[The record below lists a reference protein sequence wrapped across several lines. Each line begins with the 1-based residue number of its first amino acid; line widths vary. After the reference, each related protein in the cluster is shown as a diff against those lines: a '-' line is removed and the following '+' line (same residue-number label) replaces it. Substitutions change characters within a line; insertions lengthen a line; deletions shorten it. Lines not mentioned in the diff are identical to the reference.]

1 MRPLSPA
8 RIALVYL
15 LLSALWVIGSDGLLY
30 LLLSDR
36 DNAYLWHTLKGL
48 AFMSLLSLVLYGLL
62 RREAS
67 YREGFIG
74 ELQNQRATQDFVQRL
89 TNTGDWQL
97 LDDGRLLCSER
108 TLVMLHQPK
117 GSDPLDFAT
126 IAACARVDDRDHVRS
141 MLERLQHMQGPLNFS
156 AHFDD
161 GQGSWRWLN
170 WQSDFDEAGITRGAL
185 VDITSYKLAEQAL
198 QDSQRRYRE
207 LVQHLPL
214 VVFASDHRGRWQFLN
229 PAWEALT
236 GQPATQPLN
245 HPLDQAFHPQDG
257 ARLRQL
263 VAEFAAGQRLHWNG
277 VVRLRLSVESHRW
290 MQMELRAG
298 LDGEIQGTLTDIHH
312 DYQAQQLQQARSDV
326 LDDLLTG
333 LPLAEIQQGIALRL
347 ERIYPEMR
355 VALLLDD
362 QGEHLR
368 VAAAPSLPPAF
379 QAALESVP
387 RSRHDQG
394 CCSAVAAN
402 APVFTIDVELDPAWQ
417 PLLPVAQAAGIRG
430 AWALPLQD
438 EQQRAVGA
446 LGIYYG
452 EARLPEAETQALIT
466 EFTRL
471 AVLAIRQQ
479 RVVQAQRAS
488 EARYR
493 GIFEQAYT
501 GIMLSDLDG
510 RWLSV
515 NHHFC
520 QMLGYSQPELLQK
533 DTASVTHPE
542 ERALGAAL
550 RKQLVDTGQ
559 DRYTLEKRY
568 LHRNGTPVWTNV
580 TTRLIRDDQGV
591 PQYFISTAQDIT
603 LRKQQEASL
612 RQAAAMFQNS
622 RDGLLLLDERRWILA
637 VNPAFARLLGTQEGI
652 LLGQRLGLPGGGR
665 QDQRFYRD
673 LWRTV
678 RREGRWE
685 GELLWPRLDGSTF
698 PAWTAIDTLYPRET
712 RQYTVTVS
720 DTTRLRESEARLSHL
735 AHHDPL
741 TDLPNR
747 LLARTHLEHALA
759 LAEPQE
765 YLVAVLILDFDYFR
779 TVNESHGHALGDE
792 LLVEFAARLRALL
805 SEDITLARIGGDEY
819 LVIIERLDR
828 PEFAAQ
834 IAQAML
840 GKLEQP
846 FHLGEHDIYLNA
858 SIGISLFPDD
868 GATAD
873 DLIRN
878 ADTAMHQAKDQGR
891 DTFRFYTQALTE
903 QSRRRLN
910 LESRLRTAL
919 KRGDFVLYYQPL
931 MSVSTAQTIGVEALV
946 RWRDPELGLIPPTE
960 FIPLAEET
968 GLIVPLGDW
977 IIESACQQMHSWLAQ
992 GLELE
997 TLAINISPRQFA
1009 KRDLAST
1016 ISRALAR
1023 SRLPAEHLE
1032 LEITEG
1038 TLMGNV
1044 EEALLS
1050 LATLKTLGVR
1060 IAVDD
1065 FGTGYSSLAYLRRF
1079 PLDKLKIDQ
1088 SFMHELR
1095 SDSGTHSSQAIAAAI
1110 VALGQGLDLDVL
1122 AEGVETTEQWDILR
1136 KLGCQ
1141 QCQGFLFSPPLP
1153 PEEFEVWYAERQ
1165 KARA

>member
-1 MRPLSPA
+1 
-8 RIALVYL
+8 
-15 LLSALWVIGSDGLLY
+15 
-30 LLLSDR
+30 
-36 DNAYLWHTLKGL
+36 
-48 AFMSLLSLVLYGLL
+48 
-62 RREAS
+62 
-67 YREGFIG
+67 
-74 ELQNQRATQDFVQRL
+74 
-89 TNTGDWQL
+89 
-97 LDDGRLLCSER
+97 
-108 TLVMLHQPK
+108 
-117 GSDPLDFAT
+117 
-126 IAACARVDDRDHVRS
+126 
-141 MLERLQHMQGPLNFS
+141 
-156 AHFDD
+156 
-161 GQGSWRWLN
+161 
-170 WQSDFDEAGITRGAL
+170 
-185 VDITSYKLAEQAL
+185 
-198 QDSQRRYRE
+198 
-207 LVQHLPL
+207 
-214 VVFASDHRGRWQFLN
+214 
-229 PAWEALT
+229 
-236 GQPATQPLN
+236 
-245 HPLDQAFHPQDG
+245 
-257 ARLRQL
+257 
-263 VAEFAAGQRLHWNG
+263 
-277 VVRLRLSVESHRW
+277 
-290 MQMELRAG
+290 
-298 LDGEIQGTLTDIHH
+298 
-312 DYQAQQLQQARSDV
+312 
-326 LDDLLTG
+326 
-333 LPLAEIQQGIALRL
+333 
-347 ERIYPEMR
+347 
-355 VALLLDD
+355 
-362 QGEHLR
+362 R

-379 QAALESVP
+379 QAALVGVP

-394 CCSAVAAN
+394 CCSAVATN
-402 APVFTIDVELDPAWQ
+402 APVFTVDVELDPAWQ
-417 PLLPVAQAAGIRG
+417 PLLPAAQAAGIRG

-501 GIMLSDLDG
+501 GIMLSDLEG

-603 LRKQQEASL
+603 LRKQQEESL

-637 VNPAFARLLGTQEGI
+637 VNPAFARLLGTQEGT

-698 PAWTAIDTLYPRET
+698 PAWTTIDTLYPRET

-765 YLVAVLILDFDYFR
+765 YLVAVLILDFDHFR

-805 SEDITLARIGGDEY
+805 SED
-819 LVIIERLDR
+819 
-828 PEFAAQ
+828 
-834 IAQAML
+834 
-840 GKLEQP
+840 
-846 FHLGEHDIYLNA
+846 
-858 SIGISLFPDD
+858 
-868 GATAD
+868 
-873 DLIRN
+873 
-878 ADTAMHQAKDQGR
+878 
-891 DTFRFYTQALTE
+891 
-903 QSRRRLN
+903 
-910 LESRLRTAL
+910 
-919 KRGDFVLYYQPL
+919 
-931 MSVSTAQTIGVEALV
+931 
-946 RWRDPELGLIPPTE
+946 
-960 FIPLAEET
+960 
-968 GLIVPLGDW
+968 
-977 IIESACQQMHSWLAQ
+977 
-992 GLELE
+992 
-997 TLAINISPRQFA
+997 
-1009 KRDLAST
+1009 
-1016 ISRALAR
+1016 
-1023 SRLPAEHLE
+1023 
-1032 LEITEG
+1032 
-1038 TLMGNV
+1038 
-1044 EEALLS
+1044 
-1050 LATLKTLGVR
+1050 
-1060 IAVDD
+1060 
-1065 FGTGYSSLAYLRRF
+1065 
-1079 PLDKLKIDQ
+1079 
-1088 SFMHELR
+1088 
-1095 SDSGTHSSQAIAAAI
+1095 
-1110 VALGQGLDLDVL
+1110 
-1122 AEGVETTEQWDILR
+1122 
-1136 KLGCQ
+1136 
-1141 QCQGFLFSPPLP
+1141 
-1153 PEEFEVWYAERQ
+1153 
-1165 KARA
+1165 

>member
-1 MRPLSPA
+1 
-8 RIALVYL
+8 
-15 LLSALWVIGSDGLLY
+15 
-30 LLLSDR
+30 
-36 DNAYLWHTLKGL
+36 
-48 AFMSLLSLVLYGLL
+48 
-62 RREAS
+62 
-67 YREGFIG
+67 
-74 ELQNQRATQDFVQRL
+74 
-89 TNTGDWQL
+89 
-97 LDDGRLLCSER
+97 
-108 TLVMLHQPK
+108 
-117 GSDPLDFAT
+117 
-126 IAACARVDDRDHVRS
+126 
-141 MLERLQHMQGPLNFS
+141 
-156 AHFDD
+156 
-161 GQGSWRWLN
+161 
-170 WQSDFDEAGITRGAL
+170 
-185 VDITSYKLAEQAL
+185 
-198 QDSQRRYRE
+198 
-207 LVQHLPL
+207 
-214 VVFASDHRGRWQFLN
+214 
-229 PAWEALT
+229 
-236 GQPATQPLN
+236 
-245 HPLDQAFHPQDG
+245 
-257 ARLRQL
+257 
-263 VAEFAAGQRLHWNG
+263 
-277 VVRLRLSVESHRW
+277 
-290 MQMELRAG
+290 
-298 LDGEIQGTLTDIHH
+298 
-312 DYQAQQLQQARSDV
+312 
-326 LDDLLTG
+326 
-333 LPLAEIQQGIALRL
+333 
-347 ERIYPEMR
+347 
-355 VALLLDD
+355 
-362 QGEHLR
+362 
-368 VAAAPSLPPAF
+368 
-379 QAALESVP
+379 
-387 RSRHDQG
+387 
-394 CCSAVAAN
+394 
-402 APVFTIDVELDPAWQ
+402 
-417 PLLPVAQAAGIRG
+417 
-430 AWALPLQD
+430 
-438 EQQRAVGA
+438 
-446 LGIYYG
+446 
-452 EARLPEAETQALIT
+452 
-466 EFTRL
+466 
-471 AVLAIRQQ
+471 
-479 RVVQAQRAS
+479 
-488 EARYR
+488 
-493 GIFEQAYT
+493 
-501 GIMLSDLDG
+501 
-510 RWLSV
+510 
-515 NHHFC
+515 
-520 QMLGYSQPELLQK
+520 MLGYSQPELLQK

-603 LRKQQEASL
+603 LRKQQEESL

-637 VNPAFARLLGTQEGI
+637 VNPAFARLLGTQEGT
-652 LLGQRLGLPGGGR
+652 LLGQRLGLPSGGR

-698 PAWTAIDTLYPRET
+698 PAWTTIDTLYPRET

-765 YLVAVLILDFDYFR
+765 YLVAVLILDFDHFR

-846 FHLGEHDIYLNA
+846 FHLGDHDIYLNA

-1153 PEEFEVWYAERQ
+1153 PEEFEIWYAERR

>member
-1 MRPLSPA
+1 
-8 RIALVYL
+8 
-15 LLSALWVIGSDGLLY
+15 
-30 LLLSDR
+30 
-36 DNAYLWHTLKGL
+36 
-48 AFMSLLSLVLYGLL
+48 
-62 RREAS
+62 
-67 YREGFIG
+67 
-74 ELQNQRATQDFVQRL
+74 
-89 TNTGDWQL
+89 
-97 LDDGRLLCSER
+97 
-108 TLVMLHQPK
+108 
-117 GSDPLDFAT
+117 
-126 IAACARVDDRDHVRS
+126 
-141 MLERLQHMQGPLNFS
+141 
-156 AHFDD
+156 
-161 GQGSWRWLN
+161 
-170 WQSDFDEAGITRGAL
+170 
-185 VDITSYKLAEQAL
+185 
-198 QDSQRRYRE
+198 
-207 LVQHLPL
+207 
-214 VVFASDHRGRWQFLN
+214 
-229 PAWEALT
+229 
-236 GQPATQPLN
+236 
-245 HPLDQAFHPQDG
+245 
-257 ARLRQL
+257 
-263 VAEFAAGQRLHWNG
+263 
-277 VVRLRLSVESHRW
+277 
-290 MQMELRAG
+290 
-298 LDGEIQGTLTDIHH
+298 
-312 DYQAQQLQQARSDV
+312 
-326 LDDLLTG
+326 
-333 LPLAEIQQGIALRL
+333 
-347 ERIYPEMR
+347 
-355 VALLLDD
+355 
-362 QGEHLR
+362 
-368 VAAAPSLPPAF
+368 
-379 QAALESVP
+379 
-387 RSRHDQG
+387 
-394 CCSAVAAN
+394 
-402 APVFTIDVELDPAWQ
+402 
-417 PLLPVAQAAGIRG
+417 
-430 AWALPLQD
+430 
-438 EQQRAVGA
+438 
-446 LGIYYG
+446 
-452 EARLPEAETQALIT
+452 
-466 EFTRL
+466 
-471 AVLAIRQQ
+471 
-479 RVVQAQRAS
+479 
-488 EARYR
+488 
-493 GIFEQAYT
+493 
-501 GIMLSDLDG
+501 
-510 RWLSV
+510 V

-603 LRKQQEASL
+603 LRKQQEESL

-637 VNPAFARLLGTQEGI
+637 VNPAFARLLGTQEGT
-652 LLGQRLGLPGGGR
+652 LLGQRLGLPSGGR

-698 PAWTAIDTLYPRET
+698 PAWTTIDTLYPRET

-765 YLVAVLILDFDYFR
+765 YLVAVLILDFDHFR

-846 FHLGEHDIYLNA
+846 FHLGDHDIYLNA

-1153 PEEFEVWYAERQ
+1153 PEEFEIWYAERR

>member
-1 MRPLSPA
+1 MRLPSPA
-8 RIALVYL
+8 RIALIYL
-15 LLSALWVIGSDGLLY
+15 ILSALWVIGSDALLQALVGESASHY
-30 LLLSDR
+30 P
-36 DNAYLWHTLKGL
+36 WQTLKGL
-48 AFMSLLSLVLYGLL
+48 GFVSLVALALYDLM
-62 RREAS
+62 RRQLKHREDIIEA
-67 YREGFIG
+67 
-74 ELQNQRATQDFVQRL
+74 LQAQRATQDFVQRL

-97 LDDGRLLCSER
+97 LPDGRLLCSER
-108 TLVMLHQPK
+108 ALVMLCQPNT
-117 GSDPLDFAT
+117 GEPLEVAT
-126 IAACARVDDRDHVRS
+126 IASCARADDRDHVRS

-161 GQGSWRWLN
+161 GAGSWRWLN

-185 VDITSYKLAEQAL
+185 VDITSHKLAEQAL

-214 VVFASDHRGRWQFLN
+214 VVFASDPRGRWRFLN
-229 PAWEALT
+229 PAWENLT
-236 GQPATQPLN
+236 GQSATQSLN
-245 HPLDQAFHPQDG
+245 QPLDQAFHPQDG
-257 ARLRQL
+257 AKLRKL
-263 VAEFAAGQRLHWNG
+263 VADFAAGQRLHWSG

-333 LPLAEIQQGIALRL
+333 LPLAEIQQGIAQRL

-387 RSRHDQG
+387 RQRHDQG
-394 CCSAVAAN
+394 CCTAVTTR
-402 APVFTIDVELDPAWQ
+402 APVFTVDVELDPAWQ
-417 PLLPVAQAAGIRG
+417 PLLHAALAAGIRG
-430 AWALPLQD
+430 AWALPLLD

-452 EARLPEAETQALIT
+452 EARLPEPETQALIT

-510 RWLSV
+510 HWLSA

-520 QMLGYSQPELLQK
+520 QMLGYSQPELLQR
-533 DTASVTHPE
+533 DTAAVTHPD
-542 ERALGAAL
+542 ERALSAAL
-550 RKQLVDTGQ
+550 RRQLVDSGQ

-568 LHRNGTPVWTNV
+568 LHRNGQPVWANV

-591 PQYFISTAQDIT
+591 PLYFISTAQDIT
-603 LRKQQEASL
+603 LRKQQEESL

-637 VNPAFARLLGTQEGI
+637 VNPAFARLLGTQEAT
-652 LLGQRLGLPGGGR
+652 LLGQRLGLPSGGR
-665 QDQRFYRD
+665 QDQRFYRE

-678 RREGRWE
+678 RRDGRWE
-685 GELLWPRLDGSTF
+685 GELLWPRVDGNTF
-698 PAWTAIDTLYPRET
+698 PAWTTIDTLYPQDR

-720 DTTRLRESEARLSHL
+720 DTSRLRESEARLSHL

-765 YLVAVLILDFDYFR
+765 YLVAVLILDFDHFR
-779 TVNESHGHALGDE
+779 TVNEGHGHALGDE
-792 LLVEFAARLRALL
+792 LLVEFSARLRALL

-819 LVIIERLDR
+819 LIIVERIDR

-840 GKLEQP
+840 AKLEQP
-846 FHLGEHDIYLNA
+846 FHLADHDIYLSA
-858 SIGISLFPDD
+858 SIGISLYPDD
-868 GATAD
+868 GTSAD
-873 DLIRN
+873 ELIRN

-919 KRGDFVLYYQPL
+919 KRGDFVLHYQPL
-931 MSVSTAQTIGVEALV
+931 MSVSTAQAIGVEALV
-946 RWRDPELGLIPPTE
+946 RWQDPELGLIPPNE

-977 IIESACQQMHSWLAQ
+977 IIETACQQMHNWLAL
-992 GLELE
+992 GLELH

-1038 TLMGNV
+1038 TLMNNV
-1044 EEALLS
+1044 EEALMS

-1141 QCQGFLFSPPLP
+1141 QCQGFLFSTPLP
-1153 PEEFEVWYAERQ
+1153 PPEFEAWYADRQRER
-1165 KARA
+1165 A

>member
-1 MRPLSPA
+1 
-8 RIALVYL
+8 
-15 LLSALWVIGSDGLLY
+15 
-30 LLLSDR
+30 
-36 DNAYLWHTLKGL
+36 
-48 AFMSLLSLVLYGLL
+48 
-62 RREAS
+62 
-67 YREGFIG
+67 
-74 ELQNQRATQDFVQRL
+74 
-89 TNTGDWQL
+89 
-97 LDDGRLLCSER
+97 
-108 TLVMLHQPK
+108 
-117 GSDPLDFAT
+117 
-126 IAACARVDDRDHVRS
+126 
-141 MLERLQHMQGPLNFS
+141 
-156 AHFDD
+156 
-161 GQGSWRWLN
+161 
-170 WQSDFDEAGITRGAL
+170 
-185 VDITSYKLAEQAL
+185 
-198 QDSQRRYRE
+198 
-207 LVQHLPL
+207 
-214 VVFASDHRGRWQFLN
+214 
-229 PAWEALT
+229 
-236 GQPATQPLN
+236 
-245 HPLDQAFHPQDG
+245 
-257 ARLRQL
+257 
-263 VAEFAAGQRLHWNG
+263 
-277 VVRLRLSVESHRW
+277 
-290 MQMELRAG
+290 
-298 LDGEIQGTLTDIHH
+298 
-312 DYQAQQLQQARSDV
+312 
-326 LDDLLTG
+326 
-333 LPLAEIQQGIALRL
+333 
-347 ERIYPEMR
+347 
-355 VALLLDD
+355 
-362 QGEHLR
+362 
-368 VAAAPSLPPAF
+368 
-379 QAALESVP
+379 
-387 RSRHDQG
+387 
-394 CCSAVAAN
+394 
-402 APVFTIDVELDPAWQ
+402 
-417 PLLPVAQAAGIRG
+417 
-430 AWALPLQD
+430 
-438 EQQRAVGA
+438 VGA

-501 GIMLSDLDG
+501 GIMLSDLEG

-603 LRKQQEASL
+603 LRKQQEESL

-637 VNPAFARLLGTQEGI
+637 VNPAFARLLGTQEGT

-698 PAWTAIDTLYPRET
+698 PAWTTIDTLYPRET

-765 YLVAVLILDFDYFR
+765 YLVAVLILDFDHFR

-1165 KARA
+1165 RARA

>member
-1 MRPLSPA
+1 MRLPSPA
-8 RIALVYL
+8 RIALMYL
-15 LLSALWVIGSDGLLY
+15 VLSALWVVGSDTLLQALVGESASQY
-30 LLLSDR
+30 P
-36 DNAYLWHTLKGL
+36 WQIVKGL
-48 AFMSLLSLVLYGLL
+48 GFVTVAAVALYGLMRWQL
-62 RREAS
+62 KHRAGVIEA
-67 YREGFIG
+67 
-74 ELQNQRATQDFVQRL
+74 LQAQRATQDFVQRL
-89 TNTGDWQL
+89 TNTGDWEL
-97 LDDGRLLCSER
+97 LPDGRLLCSER

-126 IAACARVDDRDHVRS
+126 IVACARADDRDHVRS
-141 MLERLQHMQGPLNFS
+141 MLERLLHMQGPLNFS

-161 GQGSWRWLN
+161 GEGSWRWLN

-185 VDITSYKLAEQAL
+185 VDITSHKLAEQAL

-214 VVFASDHRGRWQFLN
+214 VVFASDPRGRWRFLN
-229 PAWEALT
+229 PAWENLT
-236 GQPATQPLN
+236 GQPTTQSLN
-245 HPLDQAFHPQDG
+245 QPLDQAFHPQDG
-257 ARLRQL
+257 VKLRQL
-263 VAEFAAGQRLHWNG
+263 VAEFAGAQRLHWSG

-326 LDDLLTG
+326 LDDLLSG
-333 LPLAEIQQGIALRL
+333 LPLAEIQQGIAQRL

-387 RSRHDQG
+387 RQRHDQG
-394 CCSAVAAN
+394 CCTAVTTR
-402 APVFTIDVELDPAWQ
+402 APVFTVDVELDPAWQ
-417 PLLPVAQAAGIRG
+417 PLLPAALTAGIRG

-446 LGIYYG
+446 LGIYYR
-452 EARLPEAETQALIT
+452 EARLPEPETQALIT

-493 GIFEQAYT
+493 SIFEQAYT
-501 GIMLSDLDG
+501 GIMLSDLEG
-510 RWLSV
+510 RWLSA

-520 QMLGYSQPELLQK
+520 QMLGYSHPELLQR
-533 DTASVTHPE
+533 DVATVTHPD
-542 ERALGAAL
+542 ERPLGATL
-550 RKQLVDTGQ
+550 RQQLVDTGQ

-568 LHRNGTPVWTNV
+568 LHRNGHSVWANV

-591 PQYFISTAQDIT
+591 PLYFISTAQDIT
-603 LRKQQEASL
+603 LRKQQEESL

-637 VNPAFARLLGTQEGI
+637 VNPAFARLLGTQKAN
-652 LLGQRLGLPGGGR
+652 LLGQRLGLPSGGR
-665 QDQRFYRD
+665 QDQRFYRE

-685 GELLWPRLDGSTF
+685 GELLWPRVDGNSF
-698 PAWTAIDTLYPRET
+698 PAWTTIDTLYPQDR

-720 DTTRLRESEARLSHL
+720 DTTHLRESEARLSHL

-765 YLVAVLILDFDYFR
+765 YLVAVLILDFDHFR
-779 TVNESHGHALGDE
+779 TVNEGHGHALGDE

-819 LVIIERLDR
+819 LIIVERIDR

-840 GKLEQP
+840 AKLEQP
-846 FHLGEHDIYLNA
+846 FHLADHDIYLSA
-858 SIGISLFPDD
+858 SIGISLYPDD
-868 GATAD
+868 GTTAD
-873 DLIRN
+873 ELIRN

-919 KRGDFVLYYQPL
+919 KRGDFVLHYQPL

-946 RWRDPELGLIPPTE
+946 RWQDPELGLIPPNE

-977 IIESACQQMHSWLAQ
+977 IIETACQQMHNWLAQ
-992 GLELE
+992 GLELD

-1038 TLMGNV
+1038 TLMNNV

-1050 LATLKTLGVR
+1050 LATFKTLGVR

-1110 VALGQGLDLDVL
+1110 VALGQGLDLEVL

-1153 PEEFEVWYAERQ
+1153 AKEFEEWYAERQ
-1165 KARA
+1165 RIRA

>member
-1 MRPLSPA
+1 MRLPSPA
-8 RIALVYL
+8 RLALMYL
-15 LLSALWVIGSDGLLY
+15 VLSALWVIGSDVLLQA
-30 LLLSDR
+30 L
-36 DNAYLWHTLKGL
+36 
-48 AFMSLLSLVLYGLL
+48 
-62 RREAS
+62 
-67 YREGFIG
+67 IG
-74 ELQNQRATQDFVQRL
+74 ESANQYPWQTVKELGFVSVVAVALFGLMRRQLKYHEDVIEALQAQRTTQDFVQRL
-89 TNTGDWQL
+89 TNTGDWEL
-97 LDDGRLLCSER
+97 LPDGRLLCSER
-108 TLVMLHQPK
+108 ALVMLHQLK
-117 GSDPLDFAT
+117 GSDPLEVAT
-126 IAACARVDDRDHVRS
+126 IVASARVEDREHVRS

-161 GQGSWRWLN
+161 GEGSWRWLN

-185 VDITSYKLAEQAL
+185 VDMTSHKLAEQAL

-214 VVFASDHRGRWQFLN
+214 VVFASDLRGRWRFLN
-229 PAWEALT
+229 PAWENLT
-236 GQPATQPLN
+236 GQSATQALNQPLE
-245 HPLDQAFHPQDG
+245 QAFHPQDG
-257 ARLRQL
+257 AKLRQL
-263 VAEFAAGQRLHWNG
+263 VAEFAAAQRLHWSG
-277 VVRLRLSVESHRW
+277 VVRVRLSVESHRW

-326 LDDLLTG
+326 LDDLLSG
-333 LPLAEIQQGIALRL
+333 LPLAEIQQGIAQRL

-379 QAALESVP
+379 QVALESVP
-387 RSRHDQG
+387 RQRHDQG
-394 CCSAVAAN
+394 CCSAVTTR

-417 PLLPVAQAAGIRG
+417 PLLPAALAAGISG
-430 AWALPLQD
+430 AWALPLLD

-452 EARLPEAETQALIT
+452 EARLPEPETQALLT

-493 GIFEQAYT
+493 SIFEQAYT
-501 GIMLSDLDG
+501 GIMLSDLEG
-510 RWLSV
+510 RWLSA

-520 QMLGYSQPELLQK
+520 QMLGYSHPELLQR
-533 DTASVTHPE
+533 DVATVTHPD
-542 ERALGAAL
+542 ERPLGAAL
-550 RKQLVDTGQ
+550 RQQLVDTGQ

-568 LHRNGTPVWTNV
+568 LHRNGQPVWANV
-580 TTRLIRDDQGV
+580 TTRLIRDDQGL
-591 PQYFISTAQDIT
+591 PLYFISTAQDIT
-603 LRKQQEASL
+603 LRKQQEEGL

-637 VNPAFARLLGTQEGI
+637 VNPAFARLLGTQKAN
-652 LLGQRLGLPGGGR
+652 LLGQRLGLPSGGR
-665 QDQRFYRD
+665 QDQRFYRE

-685 GELLWPRLDGSTF
+685 GELLWPRVAGDTF
-698 PAWTAIDTLYPRET
+698 PAWTTIDTLYPQDR

-720 DTTRLRESEARLSHL
+720 DTSRLRESEARLSHL

-765 YLVAVLILDFDYFR
+765 YLVAVLILDFDHFR
-779 TVNESHGHALGDE
+779 TVNEGHGHTLGDE

-819 LVIIERLDR
+819 LIIVERIDR

-840 GKLEQP
+840 AKLEQP
-846 FHLGEHDIYLNA
+846 FHLADHDIYLSA
-858 SIGISLFPDD
+858 SIGISLYPDD

-873 DLIRN
+873 ELIRN

-919 KRGDFVLYYQPL
+919 KRGDFVLHYQPL
-931 MSVSTAQTIGVEALV
+931 ISVSTAQTIGVEALV
-946 RWRDPELGLIPPTE
+946 RWQDPELGLIPPNE

-977 IIESACQQMHSWLAQ
+977 IIETACQQMHSWLVQ

-1038 TLMGNV
+1038 TLMSNV

-1141 QCQGFLFSPPLP
+1141 QCQGFLFSTPLP
-1153 PEEFEVWYAERQ
+1153 PQEFEAWYAERQ
-1165 KARA
+1165 RERA

>member
-1 MRPLSPA
+1 MRLTSPA
-8 RIALVYL
+8 RIALIYL
-15 LLSALWVIGSDGLLY
+15 ILSALWVIGSDALLQALVGESASHY
-30 LLLSDR
+30 P
-36 DNAYLWHTLKGL
+36 WQTLKGL
-48 AFMSLLSLVLYGLL
+48 GFVSLVALALYDLM
-62 RREAS
+62 RRQLKHREDIIEA
-67 YREGFIG
+67 
-74 ELQNQRATQDFVQRL
+74 LQAQRATQDFVQRL

-97 LDDGRLLCSER
+97 LPDGRLLCSER
-108 TLVMLHQPK
+108 ALVMLCQPNT
-117 GSDPLDFAT
+117 GEPLEVAT
-126 IAACARVDDRDHVRS
+126 IASCARADDRDHVRS

-161 GQGSWRWLN
+161 GAGSWRWLN

-185 VDITSYKLAEQAL
+185 VDITSHKLAEQAL

-214 VVFASDHRGRWQFLN
+214 VVFASDPRGRWRFLN
-229 PAWEALT
+229 PAWENLT
-236 GQPATQPLN
+236 GQSATQSLN
-245 HPLDQAFHPQDG
+245 QPLDQAFHPQDG
-257 ARLRQL
+257 AKLRKL
-263 VAEFAAGQRLHWNG
+263 VADFAAGQRLHWSG

-333 LPLAEIQQGIALRL
+333 LPLAEIQQGIAQRL

-387 RSRHDQG
+387 RQRHDQG
-394 CCSAVAAN
+394 CCTAVTTR
-402 APVFTIDVELDPAWQ
+402 APVFTVDVELDPAWQ
-417 PLLPVAQAAGIRG
+417 TLLHAALAAGIRG
-430 AWALPLQD
+430 AWALPLLD

-452 EARLPEAETQALIT
+452 EARLPEPETQALIT

-510 RWLSV
+510 HWLSA

-520 QMLGYSQPELLQK
+520 QMLGYSQPELLQR
-533 DTASVTHPE
+533 DAAAVTHPD
-542 ERALGAAL
+542 ERALSAAL
-550 RKQLVDTGQ
+550 RRQLVDSGQ

-568 LHRNGTPVWTNV
+568 LHRNGQPVWANV

-591 PQYFISTAQDIT
+591 PLYFISTAQDIT
-603 LRKQQEASL
+603 LRKQQEESL

-637 VNPAFARLLGTQEGI
+637 VNPAFARLLGTQEAT
-652 LLGQRLGLPGGGR
+652 LLGQRLGLPSGGR
-665 QDQRFYRD
+665 QDQRFYRE

-678 RREGRWE
+678 RRDGRWE
-685 GELLWPRLDGSTF
+685 GELLWPRVDGNTF
-698 PAWTAIDTLYPRET
+698 PAWTTIDTLYPQDR

-765 YLVAVLILDFDYFR
+765 YLVAVLILDFDHFR
-779 TVNESHGHALGDE
+779 TVNEGHGHALGDE
-792 LLVEFAARLRALL
+792 LLVEFSARLRALL

-819 LVIIERLDR
+819 LIIVERIDR

-840 GKLEQP
+840 AKLEQP
-846 FHLGEHDIYLNA
+846 FHLADHDIYLSA
-858 SIGISLFPDD
+858 SIGISLYPDD
-868 GATAD
+868 GTSAD
-873 DLIRN
+873 ELIRN

-919 KRGDFVLYYQPL
+919 KRGDFVLHYQPL
-931 MSVSTAQTIGVEALV
+931 MSVSTAQAIGVEALV
-946 RWRDPELGLIPPTE
+946 RWQDPELGLIPPNE

-977 IIESACQQMHSWLAQ
+977 IIETACQQMHNWLAL
-992 GLELE
+992 GLELH

-1038 TLMGNV
+1038 TLMSNV
-1044 EEALLS
+1044 EEALMS

-1141 QCQGFLFSPPLP
+1141 QCQGFLFSTPLP
-1153 PEEFEVWYAERQ
+1153 PPEFEAWYADRQRER
-1165 KARA
+1165 A

>member
-1 MRPLSPA
+1 
-8 RIALVYL
+8 
-15 LLSALWVIGSDGLLY
+15 
-30 LLLSDR
+30 
-36 DNAYLWHTLKGL
+36 
-48 AFMSLLSLVLYGLL
+48 
-62 RREAS
+62 
-67 YREGFIG
+67 
-74 ELQNQRATQDFVQRL
+74 
-89 TNTGDWQL
+89 
-97 LDDGRLLCSER
+97 
-108 TLVMLHQPK
+108 
-117 GSDPLDFAT
+117 
-126 IAACARVDDRDHVRS
+126 
-141 MLERLQHMQGPLNFS
+141 
-156 AHFDD
+156 
-161 GQGSWRWLN
+161 
-170 WQSDFDEAGITRGAL
+170 
-185 VDITSYKLAEQAL
+185 
-198 QDSQRRYRE
+198 
-207 LVQHLPL
+207 
-214 VVFASDHRGRWQFLN
+214 
-229 PAWEALT
+229 
-236 GQPATQPLN
+236 
-245 HPLDQAFHPQDG
+245 
-257 ARLRQL
+257 
-263 VAEFAAGQRLHWNG
+263 
-277 VVRLRLSVESHRW
+277 
-290 MQMELRAG
+290 
-298 LDGEIQGTLTDIHH
+298 
-312 DYQAQQLQQARSDV
+312 
-326 LDDLLTG
+326 
-333 LPLAEIQQGIALRL
+333 
-347 ERIYPEMR
+347 
-355 VALLLDD
+355 
-362 QGEHLR
+362 
-368 VAAAPSLPPAF
+368 
-379 QAALESVP
+379 
-387 RSRHDQG
+387 
-394 CCSAVAAN
+394 
-402 APVFTIDVELDPAWQ
+402 
-417 PLLPVAQAAGIRG
+417 
-430 AWALPLQD
+430 
-438 EQQRAVGA
+438 VGA

-452 EARLPEAETQALIT
+452 EARLPETETQALIT

-501 GIMLSDLDG
+501 GIMLSDLEG

-542 ERALGAAL
+542 ERALGATL

-580 TTRLIRDDQGV
+580 TTRLIRDDQGL

-603 LRKQQEASL
+603 LRKQQEESL

-637 VNPAFARLLGTQEGI
+637 VNPAFARLLGTQEGT

-698 PAWTAIDTLYPRET
+698 PAWTTIDTLYPRET

-1038 TLMGNV
+1038 TLMDNV

-1153 PEEFEVWYAERQ
+1153 PDEFEIWYAERQ

>member
-1 MRPLSPA
+1 MRLPSPA
-8 RIALVYL
+8 RIALIYL
-15 LLSALWVIGSDGLLY
+15 ILSALWVIGSDALLQALVGESASHY
-30 LLLSDR
+30 P
-36 DNAYLWHTLKGL
+36 WQTLKGL
-48 AFMSLLSLVLYGLL
+48 GFVSLVALALYDLM
-62 RREAS
+62 RRQLKHREDIIEA
-67 YREGFIG
+67 
-74 ELQNQRATQDFVQRL
+74 LQAQRATQDFVQRL

-97 LDDGRLLCSER
+97 LPDGRLLCSER
-108 TLVMLHQPK
+108 ALVMLCQPNT
-117 GSDPLDFAT
+117 GEPLEVAT
-126 IAACARVDDRDHVRS
+126 IASCARTDDRDHVRS

-161 GQGSWRWLN
+161 GAGSWRWLN

-185 VDITSYKLAEQAL
+185 VDITSHKLAEQAL

-214 VVFASDHRGRWQFLN
+214 VVFASDVRGRWRFLN
-229 PAWEALT
+229 PAWENLT
-236 GQPATQPLN
+236 GQAATQSLN
-245 HPLDQAFHPQDG
+245 QPLDQAFHPQDG
-257 ARLRQL
+257 AKLRKL
-263 VAEFAAGQRLHWNG
+263 VADFAAGQRLHWSG

-333 LPLAEIQQGIALRL
+333 LPLAEIQQGIAQRL

-387 RSRHDQG
+387 RQRHDQG
-394 CCSAVAAN
+394 CCTAVTTR
-402 APVFTIDVELDPAWQ
+402 APVFTVDVELDPAWQ
-417 PLLPVAQAAGIRG
+417 PLLHAALAAGIRG

-452 EARLPEAETQALIT
+452 EARLPEPETQALIT

-510 RWLSV
+510 RWLSA

-520 QMLGYSQPELLQK
+520 QMLGYSQPELLQR
-533 DTASVTHPE
+533 DVASVTHPD
-542 ERALGAAL
+542 ERPLGAAL

-568 LHRNGTPVWTNV
+568 LHRNGQPVWTNV

-591 PQYFISTAQDIT
+591 PLYFISTAQDIT
-603 LRKQQEASL
+603 LRKQQEESL

-637 VNPAFARLLGTQEGI
+637 VNPAFARLLGTQEAT
-652 LLGQRLGLPGGGR
+652 LLGQRLGLPSGGR
-665 QDQRFYRD
+665 QDQRFYRE

-685 GELLWPRLDGSTF
+685 GELLWPRVDGNTF
-698 PAWTAIDTLYPRET
+698 PAWTTIDTLYPQDR

-720 DTTRLRESEARLSHL
+720 DTSRLRESEARLSHL

-765 YLVAVLILDFDYFR
+765 YLVAVLILDFDHFR
-779 TVNESHGHALGDE
+779 TVNEGHGHALGDE
-792 LLVEFAARLRALL
+792 LLVEFSARLRALL

-819 LVIIERLDR
+819 LIIVERIDR

-840 GKLEQP
+840 AKLEQP
-846 FHLGEHDIYLNA
+846 FHLADHDIYLSA
-858 SIGISLFPDD
+858 SIGISLYPDD
-868 GATAD
+868 GTSAD
-873 DLIRN
+873 ELIRN

-919 KRGDFVLYYQPL
+919 KRGDFVLHYQPL
-931 MSVSTAQTIGVEALV
+931 MSVSTAQAIGVEALV
-946 RWRDPELGLIPPTE
+946 RWQDPELGLIPPNE

-977 IIESACQQMHSWLAQ
+977 IIETACQQMHNWLAL
-992 GLELE
+992 GLELH

-1038 TLMGNV
+1038 TLMNNV
-1044 EEALLS
+1044 EEALMS

-1141 QCQGFLFSPPLP
+1141 QCQGFLFSTPLP
-1153 PEEFEVWYAERQ
+1153 PPEFEAWYADRQRER
-1165 KARA
+1165 A